1 MLTWPLAT
9 STKADE
15 KKFESRVNCQQRCY
29 ISKSI
34 QMLTLLPPA
43 VEACEWVQWPEDR
56 LRGKIFPFEKKWG
69 SPITQDTTCLMTAL
83 SHYGL
88 LMWLSVGKLPSLPLP
103 WWISPWLPNVENGKR
118 SFLLN
123 FPVLKKQTSMIW
135 RGCFAHNFTAIQRT
149 FICTNTR
156 RRDHYIKISHAWLQT
171 EVFFSFGL
179 IAIYTAICLRK
190 RPLDGKG
197 AWVSTLF
204 FFPQPI
210 HLKHLYLFSD
220 LLKAV
225 FVLTDIFLAKLCSFT
240 WISLEFWP
248 TCVIGELHVHTIT
261 LTEPLMLCFF
271 FLQTRGEWRDH
282 PSFPFQ
288 TERTSCAAP
297 NGIPLNAEAVVW
309 TAHQSISF
317 SRTTHL

>member
-1 MLTWPLAT
+1 
-9 STKADE
+9 
-15 KKFESRVNCQQRCY
+15 
-29 ISKSI
+29 
-34 QMLTLLPPA
+34 
-43 VEACEWVQWPEDR
+43 
-56 LRGKIFPFEKKWG
+56 
-69 SPITQDTTCLMTAL
+69 MTAL

-171 EVFFSFGL
+171 EVFFHSGWLPFTL
-179 IAIYTAICLRK
+179 LFVSERDLRMA
-190 RPLDGKG
+190 KG
-197 AWVSTLF
+197 SHHWR

-210 HLKHLYLFSD
+210 HLKHLYIFSD

-225 FVLTDIFLAKLCSFT
+225 FVLSDIFLAKLCCFYMDFSWILANLRHWRATPVHSNPHRTTNVLFFPPNTRSVT
-240 WISLEFWP
+240 W
-248 TCVIGELHVHTIT
+248 
-261 LTEPLMLCFF
+261 
-271 FLQTRGEWRDH
+271 
-282 PSFPFQ
+282 
-288 TERTSCAAP
+288 A
-297 NGIPLNAEAVVW
+297 
-309 TAHQSISF
+309 SILSF
-317 SRTTHL
+317 SDWTPELRRSELDPFECRGCRLNRTPKHLI